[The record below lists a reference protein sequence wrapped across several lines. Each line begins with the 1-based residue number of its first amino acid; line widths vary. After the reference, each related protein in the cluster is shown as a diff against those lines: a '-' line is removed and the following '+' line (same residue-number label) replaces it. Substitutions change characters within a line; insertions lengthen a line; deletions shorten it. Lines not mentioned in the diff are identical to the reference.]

1 MFFYRLGHIPELAL
15 AEFGNL
21 SDLNNAKYD
30 SKYLI
35 TKQLAQVSKMGSVVY
50 GGKISQKIESG
61 DDLANV
67 IHDLYQEKPGKKLGI
82 SINAQINSKKL
93 IQLAHEVGFKKI
105 NILQDK
111 EPNAG
116 HFKDIQDWILVFEFY
131 GEIYA
136 GIITQIADQ
145 DIFARLDTSMPG
157 GNMRRGKMNLKL
169 ALSIL
174 NIANQ
179 SSKYFWDPFCGQGG
193 MVVTNLLFNEKPVI
207 CTDLS
212 RAAIKDLRLNLE
224 WLTKNSLEFD
234 LNPEKNNILHIEK
247 MDAQELAKSS
257 LDSNMKGVIKKL
269 FPKFEFDQTTIVTE
283 GYLGPVFGQSLPT
296 SDELYKI
303 LDEIESLWKNLLL
316 SAQTL
321 GIPEIVFCLP
331 AYKYPNSDP
340 LRVSLEQI
348 IAETNYEIQELL
360 PGKKSVDYSR
370 PRSRVIHQIQKIT
383 LKA

>member
-21 SDLNNAKYD
+21 SDLDNSKYD

-35 TKQLAQVSKMGSVVY
+35 TKQSADVSKMGSMVY
-50 GGKISQKIESG
+50 GGKICQKIESVE
-61 DDLANV
+61 DLAEV
-67 IHDLYQEKPGKKLGI
+67 IHDLYQEKPGTKKLGI

-136 GIITQIADQ
+136 GVITEIADQ
-145 DIFARLDTSMPG
+145 DIFAKLDTSMPG

-174 NIANQ
+174 NLANQ
-179 SSKYFWDPFCGQGG
+179 NNKYFWDPFCGQGG
-193 MVVTNLLFNEKPVI
+193 MVVTNLIFNRKPII

-212 RAAIKDLRLNLE
+212 RAAIKDLRANIE
-224 WLTKNSLEFD
+224 WFETNYEQKAD
-234 LNPEKNNILHIEK
+234 ILHIEK
-247 MDAQELAKSS
+247 MDAQNLAKASQ
-257 LDSNMKGVIKKL
+257 DSNVKGIIKKS
-269 FPKFEFDQTTIVTE
+269 FPKFDFTQTSIVTE
-283 GYLGPVFGQSLPT
+283 GYLGPVFGQSLPED
-296 SDELYKI
+296 DELTKI
-303 LDEIESLWKNLLL
+303 LEEIENLWKNLLI

-321 GIPEIVFCLP
+321 EIPELVFCLP
-331 AYKYPNSDP
+331 AYKSANSSP
-340 LRVSLEQI
+340 LRVSLDNILGES
-348 IAETNYEIQELL
+348 NYEFVDLL
-360 PGKKSVDYSR
+360 PGKKFVDYSR
-370 PRSRVIHQIQKIT
+370 PRSRVIHQIQKVI
-383 LKA
+383 LKKS

>member
-15 AEFGNL
+15 SEFGNL
-21 SDLNNAKYD
+21 SSLDNSKFD

-35 TKQLAQVSKMGSVVY
+35 TKQSADVSKMGSMVY
-50 GGKISQKIESG
+50 SGRIYEKIESG
-61 DDLANV
+61 EDLAEV
-67 IHDLYQEKPGKKLGI
+67 IHNLYQEKPGTKKLGI

-136 GIITQIADQ
+136 GVITEIADQ
-145 DIFARLDTSMPG
+145 DIFAKLDTSMPG

-179 SSKYFWDPFCGQGG
+179 NNKYFWDPFCGQGG
-193 MVVTNLLFNEKPVI
+193 MVVTNLIFNQKPII

-212 RAAIKDLRLNLE
+212 RAAIKDLRANIE
-224 WLTKNSLEFD
+224 WFEKNFD
-234 LNPEKNNILHIEK
+234 LKASILHIEK
-247 MDAQELAKSS
+247 MDAQNLAKASQ
-257 LDSNMKGVIKKL
+257 DSNVKGIIKKTL
-269 FPKFEFDQTTIVTE
+269 PKFDFAHTSIVTE
-283 GYLGPVFGQSLPT
+283 GYLGPVFGQSLPEN
-296 SDELYKI
+296 DELEKI
-303 LDEIESLWKNLLL
+303 LIEIENLWSNLLI
-316 SAQTL
+316 SAQNL
-321 GIPEIVFCLP
+321 EIPELVFCLP
-331 AYKYPNSDP
+331 AYKSANSSP
-340 LRVSLEQI
+340 LRVDLEKI
-348 IAETNYEIQELL
+348 LDKSNYELVELL
-360 PGKKSVDYSR
+360 PGKQFIDYSR
-370 PRSRVIHQIQKIT
+370 PRSRVIHQIQKVI
-383 LKA
+383 LKN